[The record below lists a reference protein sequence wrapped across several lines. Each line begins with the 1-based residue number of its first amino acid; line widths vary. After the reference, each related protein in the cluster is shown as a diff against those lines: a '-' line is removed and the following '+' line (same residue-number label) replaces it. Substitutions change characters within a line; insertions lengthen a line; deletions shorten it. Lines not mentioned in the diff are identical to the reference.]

1 MIEPIQPDGRSL
13 AKGTLMRGWR
23 DVLLKER
30 LLEAVL
36 ARLTPEVAA
45 MLRDPPAS
53 TEWVDVAYYECV
65 AQAVCDQVG
74 EERLDPLF
82 VDAQRTG
89 WVILLSRWLGGIVRV
104 FGASPGAVLSR
115 AEGAAKA
122 NTVGFDLKWRPLT
135 ERSGELVATYPYR
148 PRIHPAAAWG
158 TSSACQLAA
167 DAVGATMRR
176 ERPIVESTPEGG
188 SRVRVRVH
196 W

>member
-122 NTVGFDLKWRPLT
+122 NTCLL
-135 ERSGELVATYPYR
+135 Y
-148 PRIHPAAAWG
+148 
-158 TSSACQLAA
+158 TSRC
-167 DAVGATMRR
+167 V
-176 ERPIVESTPEGG
+176 
-188 SRVRVRVH
+188 
-196 W
+196 